1 MEYNITLFTQ
11 TLLDLILN
19 SDLFPYDKNEE
30 GDRKRHP
37 KRNPL
42 HLNTVVRQETHIVGF
57 ENMESF
63 EIGSDF
69 LESEYP
75 YYHILQNAPVI
86 RKRGKGT
93 NKSKGSQMFVADK
106 GKRDYEQVHWNG
118 KTFTKEYQRNVR
130 GKRLNL
136 NNTTMHI
143 DGQFINQS
151 VPQYLNIHYKYI
163 DNIVRQV
170 APKIAYKFG
179 MKIDVVENSGLI
191 DEFAEQEGTDIESV
205 LGSLK
210 SFKWGSIYD

>member
-37 KRNPL
+37 KRHPL

-63 EIGSDF
+63 EIGNEL

-93 NKSKGSQMFVADK
+93 NKTKGSQMFVADK
-106 GKRDYEQVHWNG
+106 AERITPPQQAE
-118 KTFTKEYQRNVR
+118 
-130 GKRLNL
+130 RL
-136 NNTTMHI
+136 T
-143 DGQFINQS
+143 QS
-151 VPQYLNIHYKYI
+151 APQYLNMHYQYI

-170 APKIAYKFG
+170 APIIAEKFG
-179 MKIDVVENSGLI
+179 MKLGRVESSGLI

-205 LGSLK
+205 LGALE
-210 SFKWGSIYD
+210 SFM